1 MATTG
6 KASELERGDQS
17 GTPPSEAFELGA
29 SPSDQPSDVKETWK
43 HPRSNILKT
52 IACFWS
58 FAIAGLNDGAY
69 GALLTYIESY
79 YGLTYT
85 VVSIIF
91 LAPFIGY
98 IAAAALCNKLHLT
111 FGQRG
116 IAIGCSSCHL
126 IAFLMMALHPPYPVL
141 VIAFLIAGLGNGLA
155 EGGWN
160 AYIGRLERANELLG
174 LLHGA
179 YAFGAVISPL
189 VATAIITETG
199 AGWYVFYYILIGL
212 TALECAVVISG
223 FWDVTASKYKKS
235 ILQHADDSGAAA
247 ASEGGGGSNSRLRD
261 ALIKRPLARI
271 TWLTSAFL
279 LGYVGIEVALGGWI
293 ITFMMQVRQ
302 GEAFASGMV
311 GTGFWL
317 GIAFGRVILGFVTP
331 KIGERLAIS
340 IYLALIIALE
350 LIFWLVPQFIVSAVA
365 VSLQGFFLGPLFPA
379 AIVVLSKL
387 LPPHLHV
394 GVIGFAAAVGGSGG
408 AVLPFAIGAI
418 AQAKGVQVLQPVIL
432 ALAVVITILWFLLP
446 RINKK
451 IE

>member
-1 MATTG
+1 M
-6 KASELERGDQS
+6 
-17 GTPPSEAFELGA
+17 
-29 SPSDQPSDVKETWK
+29 
-43 HPRSNILKT
+43 
-52 IACFWS
+52 
-58 FAIAGLNDGAY
+58 
-69 GALLTYIESY
+69 
-79 YGLTYT
+79 
-85 VVSIIF
+85 
-91 LAPFIGY
+91 
-98 IAAAALCNKLHLT
+98 
-111 FGQRG
+111 
-116 IAIGCSSCHL
+116 
-126 IAFLMMALHPPYPVL
+126 
-141 VIAFLIAGLGNGLA
+141 
-155 EGGWN
+155 
-160 AYIGRLERANELLG
+160 
-174 LLHGA
+174 
-179 YAFGAVISPL
+179 
-189 VATAIITETG
+189 
-199 AGWYVFYYILIGL
+199 
-212 TALECAVVISG
+212 
-223 FWDVTASKYKKS
+223 TASKYKKS

-340 IYLALIIALE
+340 VGSCLLPGLAVSSQLLLLTFVLQIYLALIIALE